1 MESEVFLLGHWK
13 NFDELESNL
22 SIDELN
28 AVLEASRGKEEREM
42 KFMAAMNGVDLEESS
57 KESEDVTTLQNPNLA
72 AKEGF
77 GAGEG
82 LGFWDV

>member
-1 MESEVFLLGHWK
+1 
-13 NFDELESNL
+13 
-22 SIDELN
+22 
-28 AVLEASRGKEEREM
+28 
-42 KFMAAMNGVDLEESS
+42 MNGVDLEESS